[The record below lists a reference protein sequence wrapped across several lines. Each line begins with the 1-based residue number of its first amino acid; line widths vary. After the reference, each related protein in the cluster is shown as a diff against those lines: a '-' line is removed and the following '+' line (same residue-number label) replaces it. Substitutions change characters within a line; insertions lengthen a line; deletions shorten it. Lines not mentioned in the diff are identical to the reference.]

1 MAKMPKYIQLSN
13 KQSADIK
20 LDFSHALH
28 LLRLQS
34 SQGREDWTILSDKY
48 EFLNNEIVRTKSNR
62 QNKKEA

>member
-1 MAKMPKYIQLSN
+1 MPKNIELSN
-13 KQSADIK
+13 NEGVLTVLA
-20 LDFSHALH
+20 FGHALN

-48 EFLNNEIVRTKSNR
+48 EFLNNEIVRVKSNK

>member
-1 MAKMPKYIQLSN
+1 MPKHIQLTT
-13 KQSADIK
+13 KQGATAFFV
-20 LDFSHALH
+20 FSHALR

-48 EFLNNEIVRTKSNR
+48 EFLNNEIVRIKSNR